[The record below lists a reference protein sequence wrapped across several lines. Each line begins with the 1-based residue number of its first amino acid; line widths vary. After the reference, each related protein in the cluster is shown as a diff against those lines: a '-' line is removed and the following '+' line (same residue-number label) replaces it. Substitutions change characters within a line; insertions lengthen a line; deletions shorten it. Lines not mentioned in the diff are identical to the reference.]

1 MCFLA
6 LIFNAAQGHS
16 GQNNAKGYTL
26 TLEPKIRKAATY
38 WLSLVF
44 GLHLLGHLH

>member
-16 GQNNAKGYTL
+16 SQNDAEGHNL
-26 TLEPKIRKAATY
+26 THETKIRKAATY
-38 WLSLVF
+38 WLSLGF
-44 GLHLLGHLH
+44 